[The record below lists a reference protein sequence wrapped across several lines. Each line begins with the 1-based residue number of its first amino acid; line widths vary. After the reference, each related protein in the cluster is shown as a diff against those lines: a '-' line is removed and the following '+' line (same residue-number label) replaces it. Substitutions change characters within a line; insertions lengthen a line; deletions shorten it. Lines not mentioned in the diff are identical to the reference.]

1 LERRRIDE
9 EERKYQQKIKEEEL
23 AKANAKLF
31 QDTEKVRALNSKLLY
46 SDTLQGR
53 GEQIEIK
60 NYIKEIEKK
69 REEIYHQETIVTL
82 P

>member
-1 LERRRIDE
+1 M
-9 EERKYQQKIKEEEL
+9 
-23 AKANAKLF
+23 ANAKLF

-53 GEQIEIK
+53 EQQIEIK

-69 REEIYHQETIVTL
+69 REEIYHQETIVLDLLCRTR
-82 P
+82 